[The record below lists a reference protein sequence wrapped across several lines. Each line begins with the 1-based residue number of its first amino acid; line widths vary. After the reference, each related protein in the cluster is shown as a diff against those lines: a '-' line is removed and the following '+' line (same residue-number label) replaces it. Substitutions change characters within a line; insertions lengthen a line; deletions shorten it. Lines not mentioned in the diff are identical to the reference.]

1 MKLKIT
7 GLIILVVIIFS
18 LFTNCFNTAD
28 VTTEDGAI
36 PDNLTVKDA
45 LVLLGENQLETITN
59 LDNPKIEEI
68 IFDKEPSIYL
78 IDESTKLKGKTVVK
92 YTYNTTQDGLLG
104 PITFYVDKK
113 TGIVLGS
120 DYRE

>member
-45 LVLLGENQLETITN
+45 LALLGENQLETITN

-68 IFDKEPSIYL
+68 IFDKEPSDGMVTLNSAKYIEK
-78 IDESTKLKGKTVVK
+78 ICEKPTKNAAV
-92 YTYNTTQDGLLG
+92 
-104 PITFYVDKK
+104 
-113 TGIVLGS
+113 
-120 DYRE
+120 